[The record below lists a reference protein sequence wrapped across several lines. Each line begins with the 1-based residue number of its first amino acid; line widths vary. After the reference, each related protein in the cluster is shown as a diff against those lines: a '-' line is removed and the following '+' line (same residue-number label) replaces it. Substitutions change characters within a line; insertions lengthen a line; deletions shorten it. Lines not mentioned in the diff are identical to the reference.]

1 MAVLLPPNKAPW
13 DGSLVFIGGPIQNAP
28 AWHEKAINIL
38 ENSIPGVTVACPKR
52 HTDTKDTKKDFSQ
65 DMYNEQVDWETYY
78 LNSSYMM
85 GGILF
90 WLPCSETKSERPYG
104 QTTRFELGEWKT
116 KFQINPFPFSVGI
129 EPGFPNERYLRRR
142 LQQDCEPFGLTVKNS
157 LKETC
162 MDMADKI
169 KVKFGG

>member
-1 MAVLLPPNKAPW
+1 MAVIFPPNRVPW

-28 AWHEKAINIL
+28 AWHEKAISTL
-38 ENSIPGVTVACPKR
+38 EDLIPGVTVACPKR
-52 HTDTKDTKKDFSQ
+52 PAGVKKDFSQ
-65 DMYNEQVDWETYY
+65 DKYEEQVDWETYY

-90 WLPCSETKSERPYG
+90 WLPVQESRSDRPYG

-116 KFQINPFPFSVGI
+116 KFQVNPFPFSVGI
-129 EPGFPNERYLRRR
+129 EPGFPNEKYLRRR
-142 LQQDCEPFGLTVKNS
+142 LQQDCEPFGLVVKSS